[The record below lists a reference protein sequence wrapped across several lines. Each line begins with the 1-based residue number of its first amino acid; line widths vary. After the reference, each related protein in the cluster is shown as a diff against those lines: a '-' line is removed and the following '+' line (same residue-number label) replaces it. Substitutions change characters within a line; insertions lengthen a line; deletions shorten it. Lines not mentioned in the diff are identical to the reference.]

1 MDILPVKRKYIK
13 KSKSENDIVSD
24 PAKPKRKYVK
34 KNKEPEIAR
43 QPPKPAD
50 FIVTFD

>member
-13 KSKSENDIVSD
+13 KSKSESDIEPD

-34 KNKEPEIAR
+34 KSKTPENPR
-43 QPPKPAD
+43 TPPKPAD
-50 FIVTFD
+50 FIVSFD